1 MQDNKVEQI
10 KEAAKNF
17 YAELKKH
24 DVNVKEWNVA
34 VGKAGEATSI
44 KISAEVLVSPKK
56 K

>member
-1 MQDNKVEQI
+1 MPENRVEQI

-17 YAELKKH
+17 LAEIKKH

-34 VGKAGEATSI
+34 VGKAGEGTSI
-44 KISAEVLVSPKK
+44 KICAEVLVSPKK